1 MNTMRRSNVGF
12 SLIVPSLAP
21 KEDVSG
27 QRVLYH
33 TADESWGQ
41 GWLRCWDGTK
51 QERSCRQL
59 FLIAV
64 ALYY

>member
-1 MNTMRRSNVGF
+1 MI
-12 SLIVPSLAP
+12 LSLAP

-27 QRVLYH
+27 QCALYH

-41 GWLRCWDGTK
+41 GQLSCWDGTK